1 MKDIVQLLGAD
12 QSAAEIQMLEVLEFE
27 TKLAAMSLPR
37 YLLLSLFLFKNAR
50 VLVTRGE
57 TIRSYTMH

>member
-37 YLLLSLFLFKNAR
+37 YLLLSLFLFKNA
-50 VLVTRGE
+50 
-57 TIRSYTMH
+57 